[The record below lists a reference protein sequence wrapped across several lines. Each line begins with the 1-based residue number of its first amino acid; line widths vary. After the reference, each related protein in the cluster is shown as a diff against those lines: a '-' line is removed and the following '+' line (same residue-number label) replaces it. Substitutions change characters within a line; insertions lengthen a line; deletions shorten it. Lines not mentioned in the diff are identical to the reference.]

1 MKLQLYQFLLY
12 LFLFIQLILAH
23 GIHHHDGEEEEEEG
37 HDHDHDHE
45 DHDHEKEYPIG
56 YTLIGIAA
64 VLVCSFLGTILPII
78 FKNKSYFHENTLLFN
93 SVKLFGTG
101 IILSVA
107 FIHMIIPAGQILSS
121 EYTYKIFYEGY
132 TSFTGVFV
140 ILGIILTH
148 VIQVYT
154 SHFLTKN
161 SDSHEH
167 SHENEIDHNSKSSDI
182 TIDVNDEKKKMEGDD
197 ITNIKNVWHKKNSKT
212 EVVPAVDGCVEEQH
226 GLLHLI
232 ENKEKQVISYLLEI
246 GISIHS
252 ILIGIAFGMTRDSE
266 LIILMIALMFHQF
279 FEGVSLSSVFI
290 EAHFKRNRAIIVM
303 IIVYSLTLPIGA
315 FIGVIIRNAIESTD
329 RVYLTVQGIIDAV
342 AGGILIYDDLVNILS
357 RHCNS
362 TVFKKSSISKKN
374 VQLIAFYCGIAVMAV
389 IGIWA

>member
-1 MKLQLYQFLLY
+1 MRLHLYQFLLY
-12 LFLFIQLILAH
+12 VFLFTQLILAH
-23 GIHHHDGEEEEEEG
+23 GIHHHDEEEEEEEG
-37 HDHDHDHE
+37 HDHE
-45 DHDHEKEYPIG
+45 DHDHDEHEHGKEYPIG

-64 VLVCSFLGTILPII
+64 VLVCSFVGTVLPII
-78 FKNKSYFHENTLLFN
+78 FKNKSFFHENTLLFN

-101 IILSVA
+101 VILSVA

-121 EYTYKIFYEGY
+121 EYTYKIFNESY

-148 VIQVYT
+148 IIQVYT
-154 SHFLTKN
+154 SHFLSKDSESHKHDHDNDN
-161 SDSHEH
+161 S
-167 SHENEIDHNSKSSDI
+167 SKSSDI
-182 TIDVNDEKKKMEGDD
+182 TISIGDEKKKVDSDD
-197 ITNIKNVWHKKNSKT
+197 ITNIKDVWHSKNSKT
-212 EVVPAVDGCVEEQH
+212 EVVSAVDGCAEEQH

-252 ILIGIAFGMTRDSE
+252 ILIGVAFGMTNDSE

-290 EAHFKRNRAIIVM
+290 EAHFKRNTAIIIM

-329 RVYLTVQGIIDAV
+329 RVYLTTQGIIDAV

-362 TVFKKSSISKKN
+362 TVFKKSSIPRKN
-374 VQLIAFYCGIAVMAV
+374 IQLFAFYCGIAVMAI